1 MKRTSSVVATALIAL
16 ALSTGTAFRTNAQEC
31 DLGASEVFTELSPS
45 VVEIFSLSINPF
57 LVSGRVTPR
66 GGTGFLVDDCLIVT
80 NYHVVAGAHE
90 IVAFDREEAIPAKIL
105 GADPSLD
112 LAVLAPWWPIDRPA
126 IVFSS
131 DRTIEIGEPVFAL
144 GYPMGLGESI
154 TQGIVSGVSR
164 VLPRTTSSWLSPYIQ
179 TDAAISP
186 GSSGG
191 PLVDA
196 CGKVIGVM
204 TAGIAAEGAQNLGF
218 AIPAAVVEPI
228 VDELIEK
235 GYVARPWHGLYGQ
248 ITTPAILQMLG
259 VPPDEWDA
267 SVGFLVETI
276 EPGSAADLA
285 GLLGGTWPVMWGG
298 AEIILGGDIITELDG
313 VRIDTWDKA
322 LAAVRELTVG
332 SRVEVTYL
340 RGGTENVAEVVIE
353 ERPLLGGELEIYRA
367 RKQ

>member
-1 MKRTSSVVATALIAL
+1 MKRLSFAIATALVAL
-16 ALSTGTAFRTNAQEC
+16 VLSTGIALRSNAQEC
-31 DLGASEVFTELSPS
+31 SLGASEVFAELSPS

-57 LVSGRVTPR
+57 LVSGRVMPR
-66 GGTGFLVDDCLIVT
+66 GGTGFLVEGGWILT
-80 NYHVVAGAHE
+80 NYHVVADAHE
-90 IVAFDREEAIPAKIL
+90 IVAFDRDKAIPVDIL

-126 IVFSS
+126 TTFAS

-144 GYPMGLGESI
+144 GYPMGVGESI

-196 CGKVIGVM
+196 CGNVIGVM

-218 AIPAAVVEPI
+218 AIPAAVAVPI
-228 VDELIEK
+228 VNELIET
-235 GYVARPWHGLYGQ
+235 GFVARPWHGLYGQ

-259 VPPDEWDA
+259 LPPEEWES

-276 EPGSAADLA
+276 EPGSAADEA

-332 SRVEVTYL
+332 SKVVLTYL
-340 RGGTENVAEVVIE
+340 RDGSENIAEVVIE
-353 ERPLLGGELEIYRA
+353 ERPLLAGELEIYRS